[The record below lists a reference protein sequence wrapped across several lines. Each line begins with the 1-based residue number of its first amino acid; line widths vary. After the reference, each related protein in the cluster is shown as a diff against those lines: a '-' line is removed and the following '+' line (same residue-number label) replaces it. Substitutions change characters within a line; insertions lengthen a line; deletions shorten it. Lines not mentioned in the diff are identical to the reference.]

1 MGRGG
6 KENRTG
12 GLKSFIFLLLSISSF
27 VVSVTAF
34 TLKTCRISYNAAI
47 CANNTSVPQ
56 DIPSTVT
63 GLDLSVNFITRIKES
78 DFKRLS
84 LLRELDL
91 HGNNI
96 SQIDKGAF
104 ASLVSLN
111 FLNLN
116 NNSLVALGD
125 DFFEGLSNLTE
136 LMIHDNRISVVSST
150 SFKSLTS
157 LKVLDL
163 AYNKLQRLTNV
174 RCILQQLP
182 HLKVLSIKKN
192 NLAIFQSW
200 ELTNSSLELQS
211 LDISHNPITV
221 FNITADIFPK
231 LTWLNIGYLKQQMKW
246 DVRNKTFLR
255 HVSTLDITGLHMAV
269 ADMKPLLE
277 SFNSSLQ
284 TVRMNSM
291 KVRIPA
297 VINIVCTIPTVTRL
311 QLQKNKFEF
320 IRSDLF
326 QLCTNLTELDL
337 GGNQIRKISNDAFRS
352 LKGLKILTLSRNKL
366 ESVPNATR
374 NLATLEELDLSSNK
388 IHSLTCHDLA
398 NLTKLRH
405 LSLYQ
410 NSIPTLQDCVFKD
423 VINLQVLKLQT
434 SQISNLKDAFR
445 KHLPNLI
452 QLRLNGNKLTSI
464 KKGDFSGLR
473 SLQNLSL
480 HNNNIKI
487 IEKECFS
494 GLTSLTTLLL
504 QSNEISEQEI
514 NNGSFNDLINLRR
527 LDLRD
532 NHIHYLDD
540 SALADPPFSKLSLLD
555 TLALLGQHHR
565 GKAQLP
571 RNILQGLTN
580 LTVFYARNM
589 QLISLHENMFK
600 YTPQLE
606 TLDISSNDIETLSPD
621 LFSPIGGLKSLYISR
636 LSLQSLD
643 FFMKANLTKLEFLQ
657 GRKNAYSIISED
669 VVKSLPALV
678 YLDLK
683 YNSFTCDCDN
693 LWFLQWTEN
702 DNQTQVFDAYS
713 FMCNYPRELAGVKL
727 LDLDVRSCSVDM
739 DFVCFV
745 STTCV
750 TLLFMAVSFTYHF
763 LRWQLVY
770 AYYFFLAWLFDTKHK
785 NKLAT
790 NKYDAFISYNTH
802 DERWVIEE
810 MLPELEGEQGWRL
823 CLHHRDFEPGK
834 PIIDNITESIYASR
848 KTICVIS
855 RKYLESEW
863 CSREIQVASFR
874 LLDEQKD
881 VLILV
886 FLEEIPPHLL
896 SPYYRMKK
904 MMKKRTYLS
913 WPRAGEHAGL
923 FWEKLHRALST
934 GDDAGEDGLLL
945 SRVNIP

>member
-1 MGRGG
+1 MGPGR

-12 GLKSFIFLLLSISSF
+12 GSKCFIFLLLNIGSF

-34 TLKTCRISYNAAI
+34 SLRTCRISYDTAI
-47 CANNTSVPQ
+47 CVNSTAVPQ
-56 DIPSTVT
+56 DIPSSVK
-63 GLDLSVNFITRIKES
+63 GLDLSVNLITRINES
-78 DFKRLS
+78 DFKRLP
-84 LLRELDL
+84 LLTKLDL

-96 SQIDKGAF
+96 SHIDKGAF
-104 ASLVSLN
+104 ASLGSLN

-116 NNSLVALGD
+116 NNSLVTLGD
-125 DFFEGLSNLTE
+125 DFFDGLSNLTE
-136 LMIHDNRISVVSST
+136 LVIHDNRITAVSST

-157 LKVLDL
+157 LKLLDL
-163 AYNKLQRLTNV
+163 AYNKLRQLTKV
-174 RCILQQLP
+174 HCILQQLP
-182 HLKVLSIKKN
+182 NLQILSIKQN
-192 NLAIFQSW
+192 YLTTFQSW
-200 ELTNSSLELQS
+200 ELTNSSLELKQ
-211 LDISHNPITV
+211 LDLSHNPISV
-221 FNITADIFPK
+221 FSITADVFPK
-231 LTWLNIGYLKQQMKW
+231 LTWLNIGYLKPQMKW

-255 HVSTLDITGLHMAV
+255 QVSTLDISGLHMAV

-277 SFNSSLQ
+277 SFNSSLM

-297 VINIVCTIPTVTRL
+297 VINITCTIPTVTRL
-311 QLQKNKFEF
+311 QLQKNKFQF
-320 IRSDLF
+320 VRSDLF

-337 GGNQIRKISNDAFRS
+337 GGNAIETIENNAFRS
-352 LKGLKILTLSRNKL
+352 LKGLKILSLGRNKL
-366 ESVPNATR
+366 KSVPAAIR
-374 NLATLEELDLSSNK
+374 NLTTLEELDLSSNQ
-388 IHSLTCHDLA
+388 IRSLTCHDFT

-410 NSIPTLQDCVFKD
+410 NSIPTLQGCVFKD
-423 VINLQVLKLQT
+423 LIRLQFLKLQT
-434 SQISNLKDAFR
+434 SHISDLKDAFQ

-452 QLRLNGNKLTSI
+452 QLQLNGNKLTTI

-480 HNNNIKI
+480 YNNEIKI

-494 GLTSLTTLLL
+494 GLTSLTTILL
-504 QSNEISEQEI
+504 QSNGITEKGI
-514 NNGSFNDLINLRR
+514 NNGSFNDLTNLRR

-532 NHIHYLDD
+532 NHIHYVDD
-540 SALADPPFSKLSLLD
+540 SALTDPPFSDLSLLD

-589 QLISLHENMFK
+589 QLISLHEDTFK
-600 YTPQLE
+600 YAPQLQ
-606 TLDISSNDIETLSPD
+606 TLDLSSNDIENLTPD

-636 LSLQSLD
+636 LTLQSLD
-643 FFMKANLTKLEFLQ
+643 FFMKSNLTKLEFLQ
-657 GRKNAYSIISED
+657 ARKNAYSVISED

-693 LWFLQWTEN
+693 LWFLQWAEN
-702 DNQTQVFDAYS
+702 NNQTQVFDAYS

-727 LDLDVRSCSVDM
+727 LDFDVRSCSVEL

-750 TLLFMAVSFTYHF
+750 TLLFMVVSFTYHF

-770 AYYFFLAWLFDTKHK
+770 AYYFFLALLFDTKHK
-785 NKLAT
+785 NKQAP

-802 DERWVIEE
+802 DEQWVIEE
-810 MLPELEGEQGWRL
+810 LLPKLEDEQGWKL

-834 PIIDNITESIYASR
+834 PIIDNITESIYGSR

-855 RKYLESEW
+855 HKYLESEW

-874 LLDEQKD
+874 LFDEQKD

-886 FLEEIPPHLL
+886 FLEEIPCYLL

-913 WPRAGEHAGL
+913 WPRAGEHTGL
-923 FWEKLHRALST
+923 FWEKLHQALRT
-934 GDDAGEDGLLL
+934 GEDAEEDGFLL
-945 SRVNIP
+945 SRMNIP